1 MKEQQE
7 YRAGIYTR
15 ISADDGVTDRE
26 SNSITTQ
33 KQILTRYA
41 NEHGFRVVEYYA
53 DDGYSG
59 TNFNRPEF
67 KRMMGDIEM
76 GKINLVLTKDLS
88 RLGRNHILTGQYTDI
103 IFPQY
108 DVRYIA
114 VGDGVDTL
122 YDDNDIAPFKNVL
135 NEMYARDISK
145 KQRAS
150 MANRRANGLFTGNL
164 PPYGY
169 LIDPEKKHHFIVD
182 EAAAKVV
189 RHIFDLALQGYGGRA
204 IGTMLQHEKV
214 LRPSYHYA
222 EIGLKCGTL
231 PAEKYI
237 WHEQTIRKMLH
248 DPTYTGAMVGNKRPT
263 VSFQLKKRVKST
275 PDELVI
281 IEDMH
286 EPIISKE
293 DFETVQRMLEKR
305 HKDVDLVPKGVL
317 NGVLKCAECG
327 KTMSRNSKKN
337 GKDREFYCCRTYR
350 NHGKAY
356 CTHHFLSSIDAQK
369 MVLASIREKA
379 RLALKDDGKLLQE
392 LCTMAVDELTSDRKT
407 LMKQVEKAKA
417 RLAEIDIIISNIYE
431 DKALGRIPEHRYL
444 AMTEKYDAESKKLQS
459 EIEEIENHFS
469 AVDKQQ
475 INTEMF
481 IEIIRKY
488 RDIRKLTPQIVSD
501 LIDKIVV
508 GERQNID
515 GVWVQQFDIYYRFVG
530 LI

>member
-114 VGDGVDTL
+114 VGANGFPGGT
-122 YDDNDIAPFKNVL
+122 I
-135 NEMYARDISK
+135 
-145 KQRAS
+145 
-150 MANRRANGLFTGNL
+150 ANRRANGLFTGNL

-169 LIDPEKKHHFIVD
+169 LIDPEKKHRFIVD
-182 EAAAKVV
+182 ETAAKVV

-222 EIGLKCGTL
+222 EVGLKCGTL

-263 VSFQLKKRVKST
+263 VSFQLKKRVKSS

-305 HKDVDLVPKGVL
+305 HKEVDLVPKGVL

-350 NHGKAY
+350 DHGKAY

-379 RLALKDDGKLLQE
+379 RLALKNDGKLLQE

-407 LMKQVEKAKA
+407 LMKQVENAKA
-417 RLAEIDIIISNIYE
+417 RLAEIDIIIANIYE

-444 AMTEKYDAESKKLQS
+444 AMTEKYDAEFKKLQS

-481 IEIIRKY
+481 IEIIRNY

>member
-1 MKEQQE
+1 M
-7 YRAGIYTR
+7 
-15 ISADDGVTDRE
+15 
-26 SNSITTQ
+26 
-33 KQILTRYA
+33 
-41 NEHGFRVVEYYA
+41 
-53 DDGYSG
+53 
-59 TNFNRPEF
+59 
-67 KRMMGDIEM
+67 
-76 GKINLVLTKDLS
+76 
-88 RLGRNHILTGQYTDI
+88 
-103 IFPQY
+103 
-108 DVRYIA
+108 
-114 VGDGVDTL
+114 
-122 YDDNDIAPFKNVL
+122 
-135 NEMYARDISK
+135 
-145 KQRAS
+145 
-150 MANRRANGLFTGNL
+150 
-164 PPYGY
+164 
-169 LIDPEKKHHFIVD
+169 
-182 EAAAKVV
+182 
-189 RHIFDLALQGYGGRA
+189 
-204 IGTMLQHEKV
+204 
-214 LRPSYHYA
+214 
-222 EIGLKCGTL
+222 
-231 PAEKYI
+231 
-237 WHEQTIRKMLH
+237 
-248 DPTYTGAMVGNKRPT
+248 
-263 VSFQLKKRVKST
+263 
-275 PDELVI
+275 I

-305 HKDVDLVPKGVL
+305 HKEVDLVPKGVL

-350 NHGKAY
+350 DHGKAY

-379 RLALKDDGKLLQE
+379 RLTLKDDGKLLQE

-407 LMKQVEKAKA
+407 LMKQAEKAKA

-444 AMTEKYDAESKKLQS
+444 AMTEKYDAESEKLQS
-459 EIEEIENHFS
+459 EVEEIENHFS

-481 IEIIRKY
+481 IAIIRKY
-488 RDIRKLTPQIVSD
+488 KDIKKLTPQIVSD

>member
-1 MKEQQE
+1 MREQQE

-15 ISADDGVTDRE
+15 ISADDGVNDRE

-41 NEHGFRVVEYYA
+41 NDQGFRIVEYYA
-53 DDGYSG
+53 DDGWSG
-59 TNFNRPEF
+59 TNFNRPDF

-150 MANRRANGLFTGNL
+150 MANRRANGMFTGNRA
-164 PPYGY
+164 PYGY
-169 LIDPEKKHHFIVD
+169 LIDPNKKHCLIID
-182 EAAAKVV
+182 EPAATVV
-189 RHIFDLALQGYGGRA
+189 RHIFDLALQGLGGRA
-204 IGTMLQHEKV
+204 IGTILQHEKV

-222 EIGLKCGTL
+222 ELGIKCGKL
-231 PAEKYI
+231 PADKYI
-237 WHEQTIRKMLH
+237 WHEQTVRKMLH
-248 DPTYTGAMVGNKRPT
+248 DRTYTGAMVGNKRPT
-263 VSFQLKKRVKST
+263 VSFQLKKRIKSS

-281 IEDMH
+281 VEGTH

-305 HKDVDLVPKGVL
+305 HKDVDLEPKGVL

-350 NHGKAY
+350 NNGREH
-356 CTHHFLSSIDAQK
+356 CTHHFLSSINAQQA
-369 MVLASIREKA
+369 LIDDIREKA
-379 RLALKDDGKLLQE
+379 NLALQDNGKLMRE
-392 LCTMAVDELTSDRKT
+392 LCTMAVNEISSDRKT
-407 LMKQVEKAKA
+407 LTKKVDKAKA
-417 RLAEIDIIISNIYE
+417 RLAEIDIIVSNLYE
-431 DKALGRIPEHRYL
+431 DKALGKLSEHRFRM
-444 AMTEKYDAESKKLQS
+444 MTEKYDAETETLQQ
-459 EIEEIENHFS
+459 EIDEIENHFS
-469 AVDKQQ
+469 AVEQQ
-475 INTEMF
+475 EVNTELF
-481 IEIIRKY
+481 IGIIRNY
-488 RDIRKLTPQIVSD
+488 TDIQKLTPQIVSE

-508 GERQNID
+508 GERQKIN
-515 GVWVQQFDIYYRFVG
+515 GEWVQQFDIYYRFVG

>member
-1 MKEQQE
+1 
-7 YRAGIYTR
+7 
-15 ISADDGVTDRE
+15 
-26 SNSITTQ
+26 
-33 KQILTRYA
+33 
-41 NEHGFRVVEYYA
+41 
-53 DDGYSG
+53 
-59 TNFNRPEF
+59 
-67 KRMMGDIEM
+67 MMGDIEM

-169 LIDPEKKHHFIVD
+169 LIDPEKKHRFIVD
-182 EAAAKVV
+182 ETAAKVV

-263 VSFQLKKRVKST
+263 VSFQLKKRVKSS

-293 DFETVQRMLEKR
+293 DFETVQRMLERR
-305 HKDVDLVPKGVL
+305 HKEVDLVPKGVL

-350 NHGKAY
+350 NHGRSY
-356 CTHHFLSSIDAQK
+356 CTHHFLPSIDAQK

-392 LCTMAVDELTSDRKT
+392 LCTMAVDELISDRKT

-444 AMTEKYDAESKKLQS
+444 AMTEKYDAEFKKLQS

-481 IEIIRKY
+481 IEIIRNY